1 MSLLLM
7 RLISGLFCLSLC
19 WLAGSLP
26 VFCYGASSAAL
37 ATVTL
42 RMVRGEQVRLFRD
55 FFAAYRA
62 NFRQG
67 TVLGL
72 LGLAALALLGG
83 DLLIMRGVGGLWRT
97 AGTVLF
103 SVMLAVVGF
112 MLTVVFHLQASFD
125 NPIRTTL
132 MNALRFS
139 LGYLSD
145 SFSLLLLLTLLIFSS
160 TQIASM
166 LPLML
171 VLGTGTFAYVSSL
184 LWERRFRPFLLAA
197 GEL

>member
-1 MSLLLM
+1 MFSYDSPFSRFM

-72 LGLAALALLGG
+72 LGLAAAMAAIQPAVPAPNTATSARRTGISLAG
-83 DLLIMRGVGGLWRT
+83 RT
-97 AGTVLF
+97 
-103 SVMLAVVGF
+103 
-112 MLTVVFHLQASFD
+112 
-125 NPIRTTL
+125 
-132 MNALRFS
+132 
-139 LGYLSD
+139 
-145 SFSLLLLLTLLIFSS
+145 
-160 TQIASM
+160 
-166 LPLML
+166 
-171 VLGTGTFAYVSSL
+171 
-184 LWERRFRPFLLAA
+184 
-197 GEL
+197 